1 MAEPDDITA
10 VDSRRPE
17 PRAGRRGV
25 RRARW
30 PLVLVLVWAT
40 LGVAD
45 ISFFHLSPGSG
56 RAAARP
62 AAVPSLAAH
71 GRPITGAQPRV
82 RASRHHPAARA
93 RVLVPVSAAAIGP
106 EGLGSGD
113 DSQNARLA
121 LAGNPATPWH
131 TSWYTTAHFG
141 NLRAG
146 TGLLIDMGYP
156 VRITGVRLLL
166 GSARGADLELLTG
179 RAPNLTT
186 MRLQAGASD
195 AGGQVRLK
203 LARPERARYLLV
215 WFTLLPP
222 DSSGTFQV
230 SVYDIRVVGI
240 R

>member
-10 VDSRRPE
+10 VDSRPPE
-17 PRAGRRGV
+17 PQARPRGV

-30 PLVLVLVWAT
+30 PVVLVLVWAT
-40 LGVAD
+40 LAVVD
-45 ISFFHLSPGSG
+45 IAFFHLSPGSG
-56 RAAARP
+56 RAAARS
-62 AAVPSLAAH
+62 AAAPSLPAH

-82 RASRHHPAARA
+82 HASRHPAARA
-93 RVLVPVSAAAIGP
+93 RVLAPVSAAAIGP
-106 EGLGSGD
+106 EGLSSGD

-121 LAGNPATPWH
+121 LVGNPATPWH

-141 NLRAG
+141 NLKIG
-146 TGLLIDMGYP
+146 TGLLIDMGRS
-156 VRITGVRLLL
+156 VRINGVMILL

-179 RAPNLTT
+179 KAPDRTT

-195 AGGQVRLK
+195 AGGRVRLK

-222 DSSGTFQV
+222 DPSGTFQV
-230 SVYDIRVVGI
+230 SVYDISIVGM